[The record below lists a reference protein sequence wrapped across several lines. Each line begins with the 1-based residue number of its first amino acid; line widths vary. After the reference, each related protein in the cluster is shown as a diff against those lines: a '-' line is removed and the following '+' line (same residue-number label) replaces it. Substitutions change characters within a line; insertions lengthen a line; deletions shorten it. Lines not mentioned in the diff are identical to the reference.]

1 MYEKKINILNQF
13 DRELS
18 HESFK
23 YNVLFASLIIVI
35 IFMLLF
41 IKKTYY
47 YQNIIQF
54 KDNKNATIMV
64 SKSDADIIKNHN
76 TLIFNN
82 LSMKYNIDKI
92 EERDDVY
99 LFSIHFDIGVSIK
112 SNIYK
117 ILLYEES
124 LFKYVTR
131 IIGG

>member
-18 HESFK
+18 HDSFK
-23 YNVLFASLIIVI
+23 YNIVFASLVIVI
-35 IFMLLF
+35 IFTLLF

-54 KDNKNATIMV
+54 KDNQNATITV
-64 SKSDADIIKNHN
+64 IKSDADIIKNHN
-76 TLIFNN
+76 ILIFNN

-92 EERDDVY
+92 EEMDDVY
-99 LFSIHFDIGVSIK
+99 LFSIHFDMGVSIK
-112 SNIYK
+112 SNVYK

-124 LFKYVTR
+124 LFKYVIR